1 MSEAEGIERVPTG
14 IPGLDEMLEGGLPRG
29 YVVLLAG
36 GPGSGKSTL
45 AMQFLYKGAEQ
56 YNEPGV
62 YITLEERPR
71 DIIRNFSRYGWDL
84 SRIKIIGLIPQKATL
99 AESVKYVASYETPEG
114 VEIEGEKESNVL
126 EFSPKKFSIDLVKD
140 VITRE
145 VKKIDAK
152 RIVVDSIA
160 SLAAQLDNAFEIRQ
174 EILGLVNLLNELG
187 TTSLILTEM
196 PHGKEGISRF
206 GVEEFMAQGVIALY
220 NIKKGSE
227 RVRGLE
233 ILKMRGTNH
242 SKRICMFD
250 ITNFGIVVYPSEN
263 LYRE

>member
-1 MSEAEGIERVPTG
+1 MSETEDKIERVPTG

-45 AMQFLYKGAEQ
+45 AMQFLYKGVEQ
-56 YNEPGV
+56 HNEAGI
-62 YITLEERPR
+62 YITLEERPK

-84 SRIKIIGLIPQKATL
+84 SKIKIIGLIPQKATL
-99 AESVKYVASYETPEG
+99 AESIKYVASYETPE
-114 VEIEGEKESNVL
+114 EESNIL
-126 EFSPKKFSIDLVKD
+126 EFTPKKFSIDLVKD
-140 VITRE
+140 VIIRE

-174 EILGLVNLLNELG
+174 EILGLVNLLNDLG
-187 TTSLILTEM
+187 ATSLILTEM

-206 GVEEFMAQGVIALY
+206 GVEEFMTQGVIALY